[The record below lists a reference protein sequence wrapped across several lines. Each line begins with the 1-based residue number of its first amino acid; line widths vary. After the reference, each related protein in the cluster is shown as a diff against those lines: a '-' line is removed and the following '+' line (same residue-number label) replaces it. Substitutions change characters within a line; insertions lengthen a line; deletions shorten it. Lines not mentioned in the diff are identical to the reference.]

1 MTGTGLGG
9 PTHRAIS
16 FWYSQI
22 APSPRRHD
30 RLEGSREADVCVVG
44 AGFTGLWTA
53 YSLLKADPSLEVV
66 VLESEVV
73 GFGASGRNGGWVE
86 GRIAGDREHWAAL
99 GGRSGALALE
109 RAIQATVD
117 EIGKVTADEGI
128 DCDFRKGGTLTVA
141 QTPLQLEKVRAE
153 VEEDRAWG
161 LRTEDSVLLDGPAT
175 TERVA
180 VDRAVGARYSP
191 HCARV
196 QPAKLAVGLG
206 EVVERLGATIHE
218 GTRVTEIGP
227 HLARTAA
234 GEVRAKFVVRATEAY
249 TATLAGQ
256 RRLMLPITSCMIATE
271 VLSPQTWSALGWD
284 EAETMLDGAR
294 RFVYIQRTGDGRIA
308 LGGRGTPYRYGSRT
322 DAEHPPSSDAVRSL
336 RERLVSLFPVL
347 ADVTVDGAWQG
358 VLGAPRRWA
367 PAVGIDPETGLA
379 WGGGYVG
386 EGVAAANLAGRTLAD
401 LILRR
406 DTELTRLPWVG
417 GLGRPWPPE
426 PLRFVG
432 VRGVNA
438 MMEMADR
445 REWRTDQ
452 TSLVG
457 RVAHLISGR

>member
-1 MTGTGLGG
+1 MTGTGHGA
-9 PTHRAIS
+9 TRHRAIS
-16 FWYSQI
+16 FWYSEI
-22 APSPRRHD
+22 DPPPRRRD
-30 RLEGSREADVCVVG
+30 PLDGSREADVCIVG

-86 GRIAGDREHWAAL
+86 GRIAGDREHWAEL

-117 EIGKVTADEGI
+117 EIGKVTAAEGI
-128 DCDFRKGGTLTVA
+128 ECDFTKGGTLTVA

-161 LRTEDSVLLDGPAT
+161 LGPEDSVLLDGPAT

-180 VDRAVGARYSP
+180 VDGAVGARYSP

-206 EVVERLGATIHE
+206 EAVERLGATIHE

-227 HLARTAA
+227 HLARTAT

-256 RRLMLPITSCMIATE
+256 RRVMLPITSCMIATE
-271 VLSPQTWSALGWD
+271 VLGPETWSALGW
-284 EAETMLDGAR
+284 EAAETMLDGAR
-294 RFVYIQRTGDGRIA
+294 RFVYIQRTGGGRIA

-336 RERLVSLFPVL
+336 RERLVSLFPAL
-347 ADVTVDGAWQG
+347 GDVTVDGAWQG
-358 VLGAPRRWA
+358 VLGAPRQWA
-367 PAVGIDPETGLA
+367 PAVGIDRQTGLA

-401 LILRR
+401 LILGR
-406 DTELTRLPWVG
+406 DTDLTRLPWVG

-426 PLRFVG
+426 PLRFAG